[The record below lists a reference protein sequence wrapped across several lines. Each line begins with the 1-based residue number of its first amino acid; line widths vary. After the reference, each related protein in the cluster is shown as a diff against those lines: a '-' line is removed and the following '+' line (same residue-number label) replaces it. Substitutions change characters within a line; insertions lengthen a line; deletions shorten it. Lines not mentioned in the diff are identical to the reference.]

1 MPYYIGDVIKDE
13 KRLVARTPE
22 KFAETGINVRLHTP
36 VEEIDTGKAK
46 VCLQNG
52 EKLPYDTLV
61 FGTGAVVNMPDI
73 PGIDEEGVFVLR
85 NLRDAIDIK
94 TYIKEKGC
102 KKAVIVGAGFIAM
115 EMSEALSAIGMD
127 TQIVYRGKLPASR
140 WDSEFGAIVLEELE
154 KNHVSFIP
162 GKQLQS
168 IEKSP
173 NGRLR
178 LFTNGGEFE
187 GDIILL
193 ALGVKPDSRMAVQ
206 AGCKPGETGAVGVDH
221 YQKTSRDGI
230 YAVGDCCEV
239 YHRISKKWVHVPL
252 GDIAN
257 KQGRVAGRNIG
268 GIPARFAGIVGAQS
282 FKVFDLELGATG
294 LDEGAAKKA
303 GFDPA
308 SVIVWG
314 SPVAG
319 SLNLRKEKLGIKF
332 VADKKSGKL
341 LGAQAIGNS
350 GAVGRINTLS
360 ACLWSGMD
368 LDEIGFMD
376 LAYAPPFGGSWDLI
390 HIGAQVLR
398 KKM

>member
-1 MPYYIGDVIKDE
+1 M
-13 KRLVARTPE
+13 ARTPE
-22 KFAETGINVRLHTP
+22 KFEETGIHVRLHTP
-36 VEEIDTGKAK
+36 VEEIDTGKAE
-46 VCLQNG
+46 VRLQDG

-61 FGTGAVVNMPDI
+61 LGTGAMANMPDI
-73 PGIDEEGVFVLR
+73 PGINEEGVFVLR

-115 EMSEALSAIGMD
+115 EMSEALSAIGID
-127 TQIVYRGKLPASR
+127 TEIVYRGTLPARR
-140 WDSEFGAIVLEELE
+140 WDREFGAIVLEELE
-154 KNHVSFIP
+154 KNHVSFVP
-162 GKQLQS
+162 ERQLQA
-168 IEKSP
+168 IEKGHNS
-173 NGRLR
+173 RLR
-178 LFTNGGEFE
+178 LFTNDGIFE

-193 ALGVKPDSRMAVQ
+193 ALGVKPDTRLAQ
-206 AGCKPGETGAVGVDH
+206 LAGCKLGDKDAVSVDH
-221 YQKTSRDGI
+221 YQKTSQEDI

-252 GDIAN
+252 GDVAN

-268 GIPARFAGIVGAQS
+268 GIPARFMGIVGAQS

-294 LDEGAAKKA
+294 LDESAANKA
-303 GFDPA
+303 GFAPV

-319 SLNLRKEKLGIKF
+319 SLNLRKEKLGIKLI
-332 VADKKSGKL
+332 ADKNTGKL

-360 ACLWSGMD
+360 ACLWAGMD
-368 LDEIGFMD
+368 LDDVAFMD

-390 HIGAQVLR
+390 HIGAQVLQ
-398 KKM
+398 KKL